1 MKSVEQLIFLGF
13 DQAGP
18 TVEISDT
25 EKGNED
31 TYSERAID
39 VPANFNVEEKTSK
52 NNEPKKFINAKQRF
66 LSSVRYENI

>member
-1 MKSVEQLIFLGF
+1 MKLVKKLFFLGF

-18 TVEISDT
+18 NVDISDT

-39 VPANFNVEEKTSK
+39 VPANFIEEKLSK
-52 NNEPKKFINAKQRF
+52 NQEPKNFNNAKQRF
-66 LSSVRYENI
+66 LSSVRYENV